1 MRSIIRSQIDNDH
14 MIRSS
19 NQKGYTLIELAV
31 VIVLIGVVLLMAIPR
46 VQDTLS
52 QDGMRSAIRHLSGMA
67 RELKAN
73 AVREQVD
80 HYLHLDLDN
89 RLVWNTRDDMTA
101 ENRTLRRNQA
111 RSLPSGVR
119 ITDVALVDAGK
130 KNKGEVIIRF
140 FSQGYVQPTA
150 IHLTDDNR
158 IMTLILQPF
167 LNTFDVEDRY
177 VDAWPTR

>member
-1 MRSIIRSQIDNDH
+1 MTRQRLKTIPSLGPSGQR
-14 MIRSS
+14 
-19 NQKGYTLIELAV
+19 GYTLIELAV
-31 VIVLIGVVLLMAIPR
+31 VIVLIGVVLLMAVPR
-46 VQDTLS
+46 IQDTMT
-52 QDGMRSAIRHLSGMA
+52 QDRMRSAVRHLAGTA
-67 RELKAN
+67 RELKAE

-101 ENRTLRRNQA
+101 ETRTLRRSQA

-130 KNKGEVIIRF
+130 KTQGEVVIRF

-150 IHLTDDNR
+150 IHLTDEDR

-167 LNTFDVEDRY
+167 LSTVEVQDTY
-177 VDAWPTR
+177 VDAWQTSK